1 MWLRLSR
8 CLSNAPQA
16 RANAAAIRFHA
27 NRADFD
33 PIVTSARMET
43 QKLRIIVYRVDD
55 HIDVAV
61 VVKICENEDT
71 GSDRLG
77 DAGPALHRNILE
89 VDESQVSIEKLA
101 LRISGIGFELLDFWI
116 YMPVT

>member
-33 PIVTSARMET
+33 PIVTSARIAT

-61 VVKICENEDT
+61 VVKI
-71 GSDRLG
+71 SDSAAPAGDPVG
-77 DAGPALHRNILE
+77 DAGAALFRDVRE
-89 VDESQVSIEKLA
+89 AAVSLVTIEQLA
-101 LRISGIGFELLDFWI
+101 LPVSGVGFELLDVW
-116 YMPVT
+116 